1 MARAVFPFAAIV
13 GQEDMKR
20 AMLIA
25 AVDQGIGGVLVFG
38 DRGTGK
44 STTVRALA
52 ALLPPMKV
60 IEGCRYGCDPADAD
74 RWCPAC
80 EALPKR
86 KVAMAPVPVV
96 DLPLGATEDRG

>member
-13 GQEDMKR
+13 GQEDMKL

-52 ALLPPMKV
+52 AFPDTPLRHRL
-60 IEGCRYGCDPADAD
+60 RS
-74 RWCPAC
+74 
-80 EALPKR
+80 
-86 KVAMAPVPVV
+86 VAGYSVSRS
-96 DLPLGATEDRG
+96 L

>member
-1 MARAVFPFAAIV
+1 
-13 GQEDMKR
+13 MKL

-60 IEGCRYGCDPADAD
+60 MEGCRYRCDPAAP
-74 RWCPAC
+74 RRLVRG
-80 EALPKR
+80 LPQPRAKAR
-86 KVAMAPVPVV
+86 A
-96 DLPLGATEDRG
+96 